1 MALTIYNIRKWY
13 KMLTGKSILHVTQD
27 LGKVFTID
35 KISGYYNNLTQK
47 VLKQPEL
54 LGTNELPLIITET
67 GQKIYFPVAIFQYGL
82 GSYDLYLETGNKKYF
97 AKFLQ
102 CCNWAIAH
110 QDVSGAWSNFFFIY
124 KDHPYGSMAQGEGA
138 SLIIRGY
145 IETKNIKYRDAAK
158 KALDFML
165 LPIEQGG
172 TTQFEDEKVIFRE
185 YTHLPTVLN
194 GWIFSLFGLYD
205 GTLIFEDPIYKDL
218 YKKSIGS
225 LVNALGEFDNG
236 FWSLYDMDKHIA
248 SPFYHNLHIAQMQAL
263 YAITNIDIFNQY
275 AEKWKVYSNKNV
287 NKIRAFIIKAIQ
299 KIVQ

>member
-124 KDHPYGSMAQGEGA
+124 KE
-138 SLIIRGY
+138 
-145 IETKNIKYRDAAK
+145 
-158 KALDFML
+158 
-165 LPIEQGG
+165 
-172 TTQFEDEKVIFRE
+172 
-185 YTHLPTVLN
+185 
-194 GWIFSLFGLYD
+194 
-205 GTLIFEDPIYKDL
+205 
-218 YKKSIGS
+218 
-225 LVNALGEFDNG
+225 
-236 FWSLYDMDKHIA
+236 
-248 SPFYHNLHIAQMQAL
+248 
-263 YAITNIDIFNQY
+263 
-275 AEKWKVYSNKNV
+275 
-287 NKIRAFIIKAIQ
+287 
-299 KIVQ
+299 